1 MIGNNIMS
9 PMSKEDTIRISN
21 YKNNLVSLNSF
32 REMRKLKPE
41 INRESEVILTSIEE
55 EKKDEE
61 FADVLI
67 SNTLKTLLK
76 SKKKVSYK

>member
-1 MIGNNIMS
+1 
-9 PMSKEDTIRISN
+9 MSKEDTIRISN